1 MSLGSITKYRTVISL
16 AVLMA
21 IAVPF
26 QKIGAQEESQVYRVK
41 RSGEQASPL
50 VEESALPAA
59 GPGDPVLPLSPN
71 PSAGQEATQQSP
83 EVDCGLLGLEP
94 APPGYMGAG
103 GLPCWVPGEEK
114 RLPAAAEEM
123 QLYQWQYNRAEQSR
137 PAQKLIRPEEYLN
150 HEVLDRILKKYV
162 TKSGW
167 VDYRG
172 LQRDKK
178 ARENLGFYVEDLCH
192 LNPSTLKDPLDRI
205 AAWLNLYNALVIQE
219 VLKRY
224 PIKNLMEVPNFFG
237 EPRFTIGEEKMSFID
252 IEKKVFLEQIR
263 DPRTVFARANGA
275 SSGPRLLKGAFSPLK
290 IEAQLEDRT
299 WKFLM
304 DRANVDFDPRRRILT
319 LNQAFMWYQEE
330 FVDLGLFLRTY
341 LDLLPQYAQIFYRGY
356 DWKLN
361 DEKLH

>member
-1 MSLGSITKYRTVISL
+1 MSLGSMTKYRTVISL

-26 QKIGAQEESQVYRVK
+26 QKLGAQEESQVYRVK
-41 RSGEQASPL
+41 RSGEQAS
-50 VEESALPAA
+50 S
-59 GPGDPVLPLSPN
+59 PGEASLGGVPEPEATSVLPPSN
-71 PSAGQEATQQSP
+71 PRGGQEATQQNS
-83 EVDCGLLGLEP
+83 EIDCGILGLEP
-94 APPGYMGAG
+94 APPGYVGAG
-103 GLPCWVPGEEK
+103 GLPCWVPGETK
-114 RLPAAAEEM
+114 PPPIAAEEM

-150 HEVLDRILKKYV
+150 HEVLDRILRKYV

-178 ARENLGFYVEDLCH
+178 ARENLGFYVEDLCR

-237 EPRFTIGEEKMSFID
+237 EPRFSIGEEKMSFID

-275 SSGPRLLKGAFSPLK
+275 SSGPRLLKEAFSPLK

-304 DRANVDFDPRRRILT
+304 DRANVDFDLRRRVLT
-319 LNQAFMWYQEE
+319 LNQAFLWYQEE